1 MTGRPQGCNVSNA
14 DEWNATLLGFL
25 ATRSSAAICLSTPI
39 ATYALLVGAK
49 LLYVCPMRCTFD
61 LDGEPRASWTEE
73 REDLPLYVG
82 NEVTH
87 RGSAYAIVDG
97 PHYVADWES
106 ASIGATFVV
115 KAAPTS
121 RR

>member
-1 MTGRPQGCNVSNA
+1 MSATPTGRTPHWLPSWRPNH
-14 DEWNATLLGFL
+14 ETATWD
-25 ATRSSAAICLSTPI
+25 ALSG
-39 ATYALLVGAK
+39 AVALFVGPK

-61 LDGEPRASWTEE
+61 LDGEPRASWTQE
-73 REDLPLYVG
+73 RQDLPLYVG

-87 RGSAYAIVDG
+87 QGSAYAIVDG

-106 ASIGATFVV
+106 ASISATFVV